1 MAKLRLF
8 NRAARDSTGE
18 RIGSVA
24 HLAMVLAVIVL
35 GISAWVSYHNI
46 RQLIDREQWV
56 DHTHTVLAQLQTIL
70 AKVNDAV
77 TIERGD
83 LLSNNHSFL
92 QEFDARKNDLTQQVG
107 ALRELTADNPT
118 QQKNVGELS
127 SQIDLEFGVLSQAF
141 APGGEGG
148 STRVNSPLSAHVI
161 RSKEIMDQI
170 RETIFRMTG
179 EENNL
184 LQGRAEASKESFN
197 KVLATL
203 AVTTAI
209 AMGLVVLSYL
219 LIRRDAAQRRS
230 AAAEHNRLANYNRL
244 LIESTGDGIY
254 GVDLD
259 GNCTFLND
267 AGARILGW
275 KPEEVFGK
283 IMHELTHHHRP
294 DGSVYSAAECPIYQA
309 FRTGKGCRV
318 ENELFWRADGSSF
331 PVEYSASPIKNEGDI
346 EGAVVAFSDI
356 TRRKQI
362 EEDLKRAK
370 NEAEAAKEQAEAA
383 NVSKSQFLANM
394 SHELRTPLNAVIMYS
409 ELLQEEAEDKHVEE
423 FIPDLDKIRGAG
435 RHLLALVN
443 GVLDLSKIEA
453 GKMEL
458 FLETFEVEP
467 VVRDVAV
474 IVQPLVQKRNN
485 ELEVQCDAAT
495 GAIHADVTKV
505 RQILFNL
512 LSNACKFTE
521 HGKVILEVRREDIQP
536 AADIVFRV
544 TDSGIGITKE
554 QIDKLFQPFTQADA
568 STTRKFGGTGLGLVI
583 SKHFAEMMG
592 GSMSVISEPGKGSAF
607 TLRLPARVDA
617 TPPEKPKTAETV
629 IQSTTPS
636 PNGLKVLVIDDDPH
650 VRDLMARFLAS
661 EGIEAVTAGEGE
673 GGLLLARKIVPDLIF
688 LDVLMPRMDGWTVLG
703 SLKNDKKLSE
713 IPVVMMTILNDQ
725 EMGYMLGASEYLNK
739 PIDRSR
745 LSTVLKKYRPKEGEC
760 GVLIIEDDES
770 TRQVLARSLA
780 KLGWTVVEAP
790 NGRPALEYLKNK
802 QPNLILLDLM
812 MPQMD
817 GFEFLA
823 ELRNK
828 EEYQSIPV
836 VVLTSKDLS
845 PEERAL
851 LSGKVER
858 ILQKG
863 TYSRDA
869 LLREVKKIVTQC
881 TVATR
886 AEKTTD
892 SPKDSPPEIAAAS
905 EPPKQ

>member
-1 MAKLRLF
+1 MAKLRF
-8 NRAARDSTGE
+8 FKRAARDATGE

-35 GISAWVSYHNI
+35 GTSAWVSYHNI
-46 RQLIDREQWV
+46 RQLIDKERWV
-56 DHTHTVLAQLQTIL
+56 DHTHSALVQLQTIL
-70 AKVNDAV
+70 ANATDAV
-77 TIERGD
+77 TVERGY
-83 LLSNNHSFL
+83 LLSDDRSFL
-92 QEFDARKNDLTQQVG
+92 PIIAARQSELAKQIDALKEF
-107 ALRELTADNPT
+107 TADNPT
-118 QQKNVGELS
+118 QQVNVADLS
-127 SQIDLEFGVLSQAF
+127 SQMDSEFDVLDQAI
-141 APGGEGG
+141 AARQAAG
-148 STRVNSPLSAHVI
+148 STTANFMPSGHVT
-161 RSKEIMDQI
+161 RSKEIMDQV
-170 RETIFRMTG
+170 RGTISRMTS
-179 EENNL
+179 EENDL
-184 LQGRAEASKESFN
+184 LQDRAKASKESFN

-219 LIRRDAAQRRS
+219 LIRRDAAQRRR

-254 GVDLD
+254 GVDME
-259 GNCTFLND
+259 GHCTFLNN
-267 AGARILGW
+267 AGGRILGW
-275 KPEEVFGK
+275 KPEEALGK
-283 IMHELTHHHRP
+283 LMHELTHHHHP
-294 DGSVYSAAECPIYQA
+294 DGTVYSATECPIHQA
-309 FRTGKGCRV
+309 FQTGRGCRI

-331 PVEYSASPIKNEGDI
+331 PVEYSASPIKNEGGI

-370 NEAEAAKEQAEAA
+370 DEAEAATEQAEAA

-409 ELLQEEAEDKHVEE
+409 ELLQEEAEDRKVEG

-458 FLETFEVEP
+458 YLETFDVEP

-474 IVQPLVQKRNN
+474 TVQPLVQKRNN
-485 ELEVQCDAAT
+485 ELVVLCDAAT
-495 GAIHADVTKV
+495 GAMHADVTKV

-521 HGKVILEVRREDIQP
+521 NGKVTLEVRREDGQG
-536 AADIVFRV
+536 ASDIVFRV
-544 TDSGIGITKE
+544 TDSGIGITEE
-554 QIDKLFQPFTQADA
+554 QIEKLFQPFTQADA

-592 GSMSVISEPGKGSAF
+592 GNLSVISESGKGSAF
-607 TLRLPARVDA
+607 TLRLPAKVDTA
-617 TPPEKPKTAETV
+617 ALDKPKTPEPV
-629 IQSTTPS
+629 IRSTTTGPS
-636 PNGLKVLVIDDDPH
+636 GLKVLIIDDDPN

-661 EGIEAVTAGEGE
+661 EGIEAVTAADGEAGM
-673 GGLLLARKIVPDLIF
+673 LLARKMVPDLIF
-688 LDVLMPRMDGWTVLG
+688 LDVMMPRMDGWTVLG
-703 SLKNDKKLSE
+703 SLKSDKKLSE

-745 LSTVLKKYRPKEGEC
+745 LSAVLNKYRPKEGQC
-760 GVLIIEDDES
+760 GVMIIEDDEP
-770 TRQVLARSLA
+770 TRQVLARSVA

-790 NGRPALEYLKNK
+790 NGRPALEYLKTTR
-802 QPNLILLDLM
+802 PNLILLDLM

-869 LLREVKKIVTQC
+869 LLREVKQIVSHC
-881 TVATR
+881 ADAAR
-886 AEKTTD
+886 AVKL
-892 SPKDSPPEIAAAS
+892 KDAAGEAVSAPEPS
-905 EPPKQ
+905 KQ

>member
-1 MAKLRLF
+1 MTKLRLF
-8 NRAARDSTGE
+8 NRAARDATGE

-35 GISAWVSYHNI
+35 GISAWVSYRNI
-46 RQLIDREQWV
+46 RQLIDKDWWV
-56 DHTHTVLAQLQTIL
+56 DHTHSVLVQLQTIL
-70 AKVNDAV
+70 ATATDAITV
-77 TIERGD
+77 ERGY
-83 LLSNNHSFL
+83 LLSDNRSFL
-92 QEFDARKNDLTQQVG
+92 PLFDARKKDLTEQVA
-107 ALRELTADNPT
+107 ALKEFTADNPR
-118 QQKNVGELS
+118 QQTNIGELT
-127 SQIDLEFGVLSQAF
+127 SQIDSEFGVLEQALAAREEAGSSKVNF
-141 APGGEGG
+141 A
-148 STRVNSPLSAHVI
+148 LSDHVM
-161 RSKEIMDQI
+161 RSKEIMDQV
-170 RETIFRMTG
+170 RETIFRMIG

-184 LQGRAEASKESFN
+184 LQDRAEASKESFN

-275 KPEEVFGK
+275 KPEEVLGK

-294 DGSVYSAAECPIYQA
+294 DGSVYSATECPIYQA

-331 PVEYSASPIKNEGDI
+331 PVEYSASPIKNEGEI

-409 ELLQEEAEDKHVEE
+409 ELLQEEAEDRHVEE

-453 GKMEL
+453 GKMVL

-521 HGKVILEVRREDIQP
+521 RGKVILEVRREDNQP
-536 AADIVFRV
+536 TSDIVFRV

-607 TLRLPARVDA
+607 TLRLPAKVDA
-617 TPPEKPKTAETV
+617 IAPEKPKAAETA
-629 IQSTTPS
+629 IQSTTTAPD
-636 PNGLKVLVIDDDPH
+636 GIKVLVIDDDPN

-661 EGIEAVTAGEGE
+661 EGIEAVTAGDGE
-673 GGLLLARKIVPDLIF
+673 GGLLLARKMVPNLIF

-703 SLKNDKKLSE
+703 ALKSDRTLSE

-739 PIDRSR
+739 PIDRNR

-760 GVLIIEDDES
+760 GVLIIEDDEP

-780 KLGWTVVEAP
+780 KLGWTVVEAA

-802 QPNLILLDLM
+802 RPNLILLDLM

-823 ELRNK
+823 ELRNN

-845 PEERAL
+845 AEERAL

-869 LLREVKKIVTQC
+869 LLREVKKIVSHCAIT
-881 TVATR
+881 TG
-886 AEKTTD
+886 AEKTNE
-892 SPKDSPPEIAAAS
+892 SHVEIAAAS
-905 EPPKQ
+905 EPSKQ